1 MTPFVTCLRSEYFT
15 TLIKTLF
22 HECRDKTLAY
32 TCRHKQQRK
41 NICTIHKKH
50 SLQELDSLSM
60 GTGLPQDTANKE
72 EDTDD
77 YYFQDPT
84 TIGIHYN

>member
-1 MTPFVTCLRSEYFT
+1 
-15 TLIKTLF
+15 
-22 HECRDKTLAY
+22 
-32 TCRHKQQRK
+32 
-41 NICTIHKKH
+41 
-50 SLQELDSLSM
+50 M
-60 GTGLPQDTANKE
+60 GTGPPQETANKE